1 MILLSGASG
10 YLGRHVIS
18 QSAPGKL
25 ITAARQIEPV
35 HPQFVHFPSRDELDI
50 RSLPWDRI
58 QGVINVAN
66 RVKGNESQ
74 LDDANVEFA
83 IKLATAARSAGVRRF
98 VQVSSFSVFGCTETI
113 GRKSPV
119 LPNTAYGRSKLK
131 CELSLIAL
139 CGPDFEAVSVRLPF
153 MFDDLHPSFL
163 GQLLRFC
170 ANFSILPS
178 TALGVQR
185 SMMTFDDAA
194 KTLLYVLADH
204 QKGQINAAS
213 PGFFDYQLLARLI
226 REEACRSL
234 KIFTVPNPIVAG
246 TNKIMPGVHRRLFQS
261 SILRPEDNMAST
273 VPDIVGIEPTLR
285 QLVRR
290 YYGTTE
296 THIC

>member
-1 MILLSGASG
+1 MILLSGANG

-35 HPQFVHFPSRDELDI
+35 HPQFEHFPSRDEIDI

-66 RVKGNESQ
+66 RVKGDESQ

-98 VQVSSFSVFGCTETI
+98 VQVSSFSVFGFTEVI
-113 GRKSPV
+113 CRQSP
-119 LPNTAYGRSKLK
+119 LQPNSAYGRSKLK

-139 CGPDFEAVSVRLPF
+139 CRPDFEAVSVRLPF
-153 MFDDLHPSFL
+153 MFDERHLSFL
-163 GQLLRFC
+163 GPLLRFC
-170 ANFSILPS
+170 ANFSIWPS
-178 TALGVQR
+178 TAGGIRR

-194 KTLLYVLADH
+194 KTLLYVVQSQ
-204 QKGQINAAS
+204 QKGQFNAAS
-213 PGFFDYQLLARLI
+213 PGFFDYQLLERLI
-226 REEACRSL
+226 REEACRQL
-234 KIFTVPNPIVAG
+234 KIFTVPNLIVAG
-246 TNKIMPGVHRRLFQS
+246 TKKIVPSVHRRLFQS

-273 VPDIVGIEPTLR
+273 VPDIVGIEPALR